1 MKIEIN
7 QILPGGLI
15 LAEEFP
21 AKKLDLETELV
32 KFNGPVRVKAMVEK
46 ITNAVTVHLTAEALM
61 RSSCSRCLEDFEID
75 FRKDINLS
83 YPVSKD
89 ELSIDLDPDIREE
102 IIIDYPM
109 KPLCRNDCKG
119 LCQKCGKNLN
129 EGGCTCGTT

>member
-15 LAEEFP
+15 LIEEISP
-21 AKKLDLETELV
+21 GKLDLETGLI
-32 KFNGPVRVKAMVEK
+32 KFNGPLKVKASVEK
-46 ITNAVTVHLTAEALM
+46 ITNAVTVHLTAEATM
-61 RSSCSRCLEDFEID
+61 RSSCGRCLEDFNID

-83 YPVSKD
+83 YPVSKN

-102 IIIDYPM
+102 MIIDYPI

-129 EGGCTCGTT
+129 EGGCSCGTT